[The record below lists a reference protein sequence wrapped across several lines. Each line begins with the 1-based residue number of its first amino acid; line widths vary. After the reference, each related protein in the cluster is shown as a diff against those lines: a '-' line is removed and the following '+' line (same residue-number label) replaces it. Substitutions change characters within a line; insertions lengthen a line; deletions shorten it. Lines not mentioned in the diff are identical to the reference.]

1 MQDDKLAAD
10 ESRRI
15 AQHEAVKATVES
27 DVNSK
32 IAANATQPLSGE
44 RAVINEVAGEMRGRA
59 IRETVQTERELDRA
73 RGAARGSQIIDYLFY
88 VVYTLLGARFI
99 LVLLGANTANGFVQ
113 FVNTV
118 SGPFYAPFRNIVRDP
133 ATDGFRFSFSILI
146 AIAAYM
152 VLHAGVNGLL
162 RMMAHRKTAV

>member
-15 AQHEAVKATVES
+15 AQHEAVKATVEG

-44 RAVINEVAGEMRGRA
+44 RVVINEVAGEMRGRA

-88 VVYTLLGARFI
+88 VVYTVLFARFI

-152 VLHAGVNGLL
+152 VLHAGINGLL
-162 RMMAHRKTAV
+162 RMVAHRKTAV